1 MENPKKRQVIKMR
14 EMDNVKITK
23 ELAEEVLNTFVFV
36 DTPDLEKYDYFSIN
50 SNNDLIEILK
60 EERYER
66 IVDDTGE
73 DWEYKIISKEIIRLF
88 KKNSISGVF
97 VEV

>member
-1 MENPKKRQVIKMR
+1 MR

-36 DTPDLEKYDYFSIN
+36 DTPNLSNYDYFSIN
-50 SNNDLIEILK
+50 STNDTIEIVK
-60 EERYER
+60 EKKYER
-66 IVDDTGE
+66 VIDATGE
-73 DWEYKIISKEIIRLF
+73 DWEYKLKSKKVRRLF

>member
-1 MENPKKRQVIKMR
+1 MR

-50 SNNDLIEILK
+50 STNDTIEITK
-60 EERYER
+60 EGKYER
-66 IVDDTGE
+66 VIDATGE